1 MENSI
6 LRTYT
11 WDVVSILV
19 VSFYV
24 CFFFVNTTLVEI
36 KYIGI
41 RQRFYPKHYIRPN
54 RWMRKL
60 YSLHNS
66 MIPKYAYVQLIVGPC
81 FAVYGVVS
89 VIAMIGSR
97 FNSQV
102 TAALIRVELL
112 SLAFFAAMDLVML
125 LIYMRKEH

>member
-6 LRTYT
+6 LRSFT
-11 WDVVSILV
+11 WDVVSFLV
-19 VSFYV
+19 ISFV
-24 CFFFVNTTLVEI
+24 TCAFFVNTTLLKI
-36 KYIGI
+36 KYTGI

-89 VIAMIGSR
+89 VIVMIGSR

-112 SLAFFAAMDLVML
+112 SLAFFAAMDLVMS

>member
-6 LRTYT
+6 LRSFT
-11 WDVVSILV
+11 WDVVSFLV
-19 VSFYV
+19 ISFV
-24 CFFFVNTTLVEI
+24 TCAFFVNTTLLKI

-41 RQRFYPKHYIRPN
+41 RRRFYPKHYIRPN

-89 VIAMIGSR
+89 VIVMLGSR

-112 SLAFFAAMDLVML
+112 SLAFFAAMNLVMS

>member
-6 LRTYT
+6 LRSFT
-11 WDVVSILV
+11 WDVVSILA

-41 RQRFYPKHYIRPN
+41 RQHFYPKHYIRPN
-54 RWMRKL
+54 CWMRKL

-89 VIAMIGSR
+89 VIAMLGSQ

-102 TAALIRVELL
+102 TDALIRVELL
-112 SLAFFAAMDLVML
+112 SLAFFVAMDLVMS

>member
-6 LRTYT
+6 LRSFT
-11 WDVVSILV
+11 WDVVSVLV

-41 RQRFYPKHYIRPN
+41 RQRFYPKHYIRPKP
-54 RWMRKL
+54 WMRKL

-89 VIAMIGSR
+89 VIAMLGSR

-102 TAALIRVELL
+102 TDALIRVELL
-112 SLAFFAAMDLVML
+112 SLAFFVAMDLVMS

>member
-1 MENSI
+1 MFRNIFGAATRKCS
-6 LRTYT
+6 LRTRRCSTKRYF
-11 WDVVSILV
+11 L
-19 VSFYV
+19 
-24 CFFFVNTTLVEI
+24 VNTTLLEI
-36 KYIGI
+36 KYTGI
-41 RQRFYPKHYIRPN
+41 RRRFYPKHDIRPK

-89 VIAMIGSR
+89 VIAMLGSR

-112 SLAFFAAMDLVML
+112 SLAFFEVMDLVMS

>member
-11 WDVVSILV
+11 WDVVSFLV
-19 VSFYV
+19 ISFV
-24 CFFFVNTTLVEI
+24 ACAFFVNTTLLKI

-41 RQRFYPKHYIRPN
+41 RRRFYPKHYIRPKP
-54 RWMRKL
+54 WMRKL

-66 MIPKYAYVQLIVGPC
+66 MIPKYTYVQLIVGPC

-89 VIAMIGSR
+89 VIVMIGRRYKSL
-97 FNSQV
+97 V
-102 TAALIRVELL
+102 TAILAGFEML
-112 SLAFFAAMDLVML
+112 SLAFFEAMNLVMS

>member
-6 LRTYT
+6 LRSFT
-11 WDVVSILV
+11 WDVVSVLV
-19 VSFYV
+19 VSFYS
-24 CFFFVNTTLVEI
+24 CYFFVHTTLVEI
-36 KYIGI
+36 KYTGI
-41 RQRFYPKHYIRPN
+41 RRRFYPKHYIRPN

-89 VIAMIGSR
+89 VIAMLGSQ

-102 TAALIRVELL
+102 TVALIRVELL
-112 SLAFFAAMDLVML
+112 SLAFFAAMDLVMS

>member
-6 LRTYT
+6 LRSFA

-19 VSFYV
+19 ISFYS
-24 CFFFVNTTLVEI
+24 CYFFVNTTLVEI

-41 RQRFYPKHYIRPN
+41 RQRFYPKHYISPN

-66 MIPKYAYVQLIVGPC
+66 VIPKYAYVQLIVGPC

-89 VIAMIGSR
+89 VIAMLGSR

-112 SLAFFAAMDLVML
+112 SLAFFAAMDLVMS

>member
-11 WDVVSILV
+11 WAVVSILV
-19 VSFYV
+19 ISFFV
-24 CFFFVNTTLVEI
+24 CYFFVNTTLLEI
-36 KYIGI
+36 KCTGI
-41 RQRFYPKHYIRPN
+41 RRRFYPKHYIRPN
-54 RWMRKL
+54 LWMRKL

-89 VIAMIGSR
+89 VIAMLGSR

-112 SLAFFAAMDLVML
+112 SLAFFEVMDLVMS

>member
-19 VSFYV
+19 ISFYS
-24 CFFFVNTTLVEI
+24 CYFFVNTTLVEI
-36 KYIGI
+36 KYTGI

-112 SLAFFAAMDLVML
+112 SLAFFAAMDLVMS